1 MEIKGDE
8 VIGLHGQ
15 NLSYQELD
23 LLVSLADG
31 LTPSQIATKLNTDTA
46 TIMKHEAQIRAK
58 LGAKSKPHMISRGFV
73 LGLLIPRAFCFLL
86 ALTAAIPAAP
96 KLQHDI
102 GSRPTRPSPVRTTRQ
117 LTRIVRIG
125 RTAGGRQYT

>member
-31 LTPSQIATKLNTDTA
+31 LTPSQIAAKLNTDT
-46 TIMKHEAQIRAK
+46 TTLMKHEAQIRAK
-58 LGAKSKPHMISRGFV
+58 LGAKSKPHMISRAFILGV
-73 LGLLIPRAFCFLL
+73 LMPRALCFFL
-86 ALTAAIPAAP
+86 AAMTAIASPDDS
-96 KLQHDI
+96 L
-102 GSRPTRPSPVRTTRQ
+102 RLRRPSRVNST
-117 LTRIVRIG
+117 
-125 RTAGGRQYT
+125 RTATKITRSGRQYT